1 MKEPLNSKR
10 LGVINSQ
17 IKDIHL
23 EVTNLSDSLIDREH
37 KESLDYI
44 ENIKK
49 KLNLLKDQVVNGNI
63 VQKYRQ
69 R

>member
-10 LGVINSQ
+10 LRVINSQ

-37 KESLDYI
+37 KESLEYI
-44 ENIKK
+44 ENIKS
-49 KLNLLKDQVVNGNI
+49 KLNLLKDQVVKGNI
-63 VQKYRQ
+63 VQKYKHK
-69 R
+69 